1 LPQGGSVKAI
11 SGDVGFLLLF
21 GSQQEGEKPMLG
33 NTVRIFALFGA
44 ALLFASLSYAQ
55 QPVSAPSP
63 PGEAMTNAD
72 VLKMVEAKL
81 TDDLIVS
88 KIRASACSFDTSTD
102 TILKLKSQGVSDE
115 VIQAMVTAG
124 KPPSQASTPAAPPA
138 DPNNPLSPHAAGI
151 YWLAKNQGG
160 QQLMRLEAS
169 SYGGSKASI
178 GFYKMKYKAELARP
192 HAALRIRESSPEFWF
207 YFDDAAQGFG
217 RGPLAAQSSKPED
230 FVLAKMEAHEKERQ
244 LFVGQASGF
253 GGSSGPR
260 SKDAVAVDIQKIAPG
275 IFKVRVSKALEP
287 GEYCFVPPGGAAGFG
302 IAGGQLFDFGV
313 DRAE

>member
-1 LPQGGSVKAI
+1 MKRVIL
-11 SGDVGFLLLF
+11 
-21 GSQQEGEKPMLG
+21 
-33 NTVRIFALFGA
+33 A
-44 ALLFASLSYAQ
+44 ALLAVFFPAVLASQ
-55 QPVSAPSP
+55 QLTGSQ
-63 PGEAMTNAD
+63 GEDTQKMTNAD
-72 VLKMVEAKL
+72 VVKMVEAKL
-81 TDDLIVS
+81 SDDLIVS
-88 KIRASACSFDTSTD
+88 KIRGSACSFDTSTD
-102 TILKLKSQGVSDE
+102 TILKLKSQGVSDG
-115 VIQAMVTAG
+115 VIQAMVSAG

-138 DPNNPLSPHAAGI
+138 DPNNPLSPHAPGI

-160 QQLMRLEAS
+160 QQLTRLEAS
-169 SYGGSKASI
+169 SYGGSKASM
-178 GFYKMKYKAELARP
+178 GFGKVKYKAELARP

-207 YFDDAAQGFG
+207 YFEDAAQGFG

-230 FVLAKMEAHEKERQ
+230 FVLAKMEGHEKERQ

-260 SKDAVAVDIQKIAPG
+260 SKDAVAVEIQKIAPG

-313 DRAE
+313 DRAQ

>member
-1 LPQGGSVKAI
+1 MKRVIL
-11 SGDVGFLLLF
+11 
-21 GSQQEGEKPMLG
+21 
-33 NTVRIFALFGA
+33 A
-44 ALLFASLSYAQ
+44 ALLAVFFPAVLVSQQLTGSQGEDAQ
-55 QPVSAPSP
+55 K
-63 PGEAMTNAD
+63 MTNAD
-72 VLKMVEAKL
+72 IVKMVEAKL
-81 TDDLIVS
+81 SDDLIVS

-102 TILKLKSQGVSDE
+102 TILKLKSQGVSDG
-115 VIQAMVTAG
+115 VIQAMVSAG
-124 KPPSQASTPAAPPA
+124 KPPSQASTPAAPSA

-160 QQLMRLEAS
+160 QQLARLEAS
-169 SYGGSKASI
+169 SYGGSKASM
-178 GFYKMKYKAELARP
+178 GFGKVKYKAELARP

-207 YFDDAAQGFG
+207 YFEDAAQGFG

-230 FVLAKMEAHEKERQ
+230 FVLAKMEGHEKERQ

-260 SKDAVAVDIQKIAPG
+260 SKDAVAVEIQKIAPG

-313 DRAE
+313 DRAQ